1 MTTYL
6 FLFLPVN
13 KVDEEYAEKLFS
25 RRLLFQTGN
34 TFHLLHAAIRIT
46 KATGK
51 GFLSCFVVI
60 A

>member
-34 TFHLLHAAIRIT
+34 TFHLLHAA
-46 KATGK
+46 TGLQKQQAK
-51 GFLSCFVVI
+51 GF
-60 A
+60 